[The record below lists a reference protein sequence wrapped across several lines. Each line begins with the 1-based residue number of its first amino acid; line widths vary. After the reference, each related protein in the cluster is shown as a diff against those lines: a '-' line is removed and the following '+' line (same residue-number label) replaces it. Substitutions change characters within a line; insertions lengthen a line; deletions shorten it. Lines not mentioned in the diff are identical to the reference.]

1 MGQDCTRQELVHS
14 RLDPGME
21 RQTPE
26 TVVVIINN
34 GARVCFSLSWAS
46 MNAATSYTP
55 DLLSK
60 VQPRLGSSRTA
71 GLAASSRL
79 CETEAGRRI

>member
-26 TVVVIINN
+26 TVVVIINDS
-34 GARVCFSLSWAS
+34 ARVCFSLSWAS
-46 MNAATSYTP
+46 MNAATSIHP
-55 DLLSK
+55 
-60 VQPRLGSSRTA
+60 
-71 GLAASSRL
+71 
-79 CETEAGRRI
+79 